1 LVAVTVVAGAS
12 AAGLPPPLF
21 RIPDQATALA
31 SAGVR
36 IAAATA
42 CDVRVVDGRARPKL
56 LQRFGFCRE
65 DRFDSAVLG
74 LWLGR
79 KTIVEEIIISP
90 SPHGEAY
97 QLWSGPIG
105 GTLHQIGGE
114 WGWTDS
120 DEPPTFGCDRMV
132 AAGAGALAIT
142 PVVNN
147 AGDGTSCGAHT
158 TTPVLLRG
166 SLNRRLDVPGA
177 WGALATDGKRIAL
190 AGFDSEGRRTS
201 QLSVIGIDGR
211 RLSSPRF
218 AATDIQTAYRGWF
231 TPAGLFLDA
240 RRGLVGPGSR
250 LLAGGYDDVTIAEGR
265 AVYLRGRF
273 LRVRRLQGG
282 PDRLVLKLRRAGGYV
297 AAGSLGVAVLTGTES
312 SRSALY
318 RVPWRTIDAVLPR
331 R

>member
-1 LVAVTVVAGAS
+1 MS
-12 AAGLPPPLF
+12 
-21 RIPDQATALA
+21 
-31 SAGVR
+31 
-36 IAAATA
+36 
-42 CDVRVVDGRARPKL
+42 CDVRVVDGGARPKL

-97 QLWSGPIG
+97 QLWSGPVG

-147 AGDGTSCGAHT
+147 AGDGTSCATHT

-177 WGALATDGKRIAL
+177 WGALATNGKRIAL

-201 QLSVIGIDGR
+201 QLAVIGIDGR
-211 RLSSPRF
+211 RLSSPQLRRQRHPDRVPRVVH
-218 AATDIQTAYRGWF
+218 ARR
-231 TPAGLFLDA
+231 LFLDT

-250 LLAGGYDDVTIAEGR
+250 LLVGGYDDVTIAEGR
-265 AVYLRGRF
+265 AVYCAAASCACGDSRRPGPARPEAPSC
-273 LRVRRLQGG
+273 RRLCRRRVPGG
-282 PDRLVLKLRRAGGYV
+282 RGTDRNRKQSQRA
-297 AAGSLGVAVLTGTES
+297 LPL
-312 SRSALY
+312 
-318 RVPWRTIDAVLPR
+318 PWRTIDAVLPR
-331 R
+331 AD

>member
-1 LVAVTVVAGAS
+1 VVAAVVVAS
-12 AAGLPPPLF
+12 ASAGTLPAPLF
-21 RIPDQATALA
+21 RTGDQATALA
-31 SAGVR
+31 SAGAR
-36 IAAATA
+36 IAAATT
-42 CDVRVVDGRARPKL
+42 CDVRVVDGRAHPQL
-56 LQRFGFCRE
+56 LRRFGFCRE

-90 SPHGEAY
+90 SPHGEGY
-97 QLWSGPIG
+97 QLWSGPVA
-105 GTLHQIGGE
+105 GTLHEMGGE

-120 DEPPTFGCDRMV
+120 DVPPTYGCDRMI

-147 AGDGTSCGAHT
+147 AGDGMSCARHT
-158 TTPVLLRG
+158 VTPVLLRG

-190 AGFDSEGRRTS
+190 AGFDSEGRRTPA
-201 QLSVIGIDGR
+201 LAVIGVDGR
-211 RLSSPRF
+211 RLGAPHFPAR
-218 AATDIQTAYRGWF
+218 DVRTAYRGWF
-231 TPAGLFLDA
+231 TPAGLFLDTQ
-240 RRGLVGPGSR
+240 RGLVGPGSR

-265 AVYLRGRF
+265 AVYVRGRS
-273 LRVRRLQGG
+273 LRVRRLTGG
-282 PDRLVLKLRRAGGYV
+282 PDRLVLKLRRAGAYV
-297 AAGSLGVAVLTGTES
+297 AAGSLGIAVLTGTES

-318 RVPWRTIDAVLPR
+318 HIPWRTIDAVLR